1 MRAPI
6 EHRERAV
13 RMHYGWTDEQLQFRD
28 DLRAFIAEHRTEE
41 LLGELEAY
49 HETYV
54 YGPAM
59 KRFRSALDDAGFST
73 MAWPKEYGG
82 QDKGAFYL
90 FILKEELEYWGMP
103 YDALSVLSVGTTI
116 MRFGSE
122 SQKREWLP
130 KIQTGEMN
138 FAIGYTEPN
147 AGTDLA
153 SLQTRAVRDG
163 DEWVLNG
170 QKIYTSAAH
179 NASHLFM
186 AARTDPEAP
195 KHRGISV
202 FVFPMDT
209 PGITVR
215 PLWTM
220 GGGRTNE
227 TFYEDVRIP
236 ADSIIGEENRGW
248 YTIMNA
254 LDLERVTIGPY
265 APIKRVLDL
274 MVGYVREERTE
285 LRDDPIVRT
294 KLAETKLD
302 YEISRAL
309 ATTNAAI
316 IDGGHTPTM
325 EASMTKVWST
335 DMKERVSNL
344 AMDLLGW
351 EGALQGASGPV
362 APLGGDFEE
371 RWRGAPAVRFGG
383 GTNDVQRQII
393 ATRGLSLPRG

>member
-1 MRAPI
+1 M
-6 EHRERAV
+6 
-13 RMHYGWTDEQLQFRD
+13 
-28 DLRAFIAEHRTEE
+28 
-41 LLGELEAY
+41 
-49 HETYV
+49 
-54 YGPAM
+54 
-59 KRFRSALDDAGFST
+59 
-73 MAWPKEYGG
+73 
-82 QDKGAFYL
+82 
-90 FILKEELEYWGMP
+90 
-103 YDALSVLSVGTTI
+103 LSVGTTI

-163 DEWVLNG
+163 DEWVING

-274 MVGYVREERTE
+274 MVDYVREERTE

-302 YEISRAL
+302 YEVARAL

-351 EGALQGASGPV
+351 EGALSGANGPI
-362 APLGGDFEE
+362 APARGDFEE

>member
-1 MRAPI
+1 MD
-6 EHRERAV
+6 
-13 RMHYGWTDEQLQFRD
+13 YGWTPEQIEFRD
-28 DLRAFIAEHRTEE
+28 NLRAFIQKHRTEE
-41 LLGELEAY
+41 LLGELEEY
-49 HETYV
+49 HKTYDP
-54 YGPAM
+54 GPAM
-59 KRFRSALDDAGFST
+59 RRFRSALDDEGFST
-73 MAWPKEYGG
+73 MAWPEEYGG
-82 QDKGAFYL
+82 QGKGAFYL

-122 SQKREWLP
+122 TQKKEWLP

-179 NASHLFM
+179 NASHLFL
-186 AARTDPEAP
+186 AARTDVEAP
-195 KHRGISV
+195 KHRGISI
-202 FVFPMDT
+202 FVFPMNS

-215 PLWTM
+215 PLWTL

-236 ADSIIGEENRGW
+236 AGSLVGEENRGW
-248 YTIMNA
+248 YIVMNA

-265 APIKRVLDL
+265 APIQRVLDQ
-274 MVGYVREERTE
+274 MVEYVRDERTE

-294 KLAETKLD
+294 KLAEMKLD
-302 YEISRAL
+302 TEIARAL

-316 IDGGHTPTM
+316 IDSGQTPTM
-325 EASMTKVWST
+325 EASMAKVWSSDT
-335 DMKERVSNL
+335 KERVTSL
-344 AMDLLGW
+344 AMDLLGG
-351 EGALQGASGPV
+351 EGALQMASGDL
-362 APLGGDFEE
+362 APLEGTLEE
-371 RWRGAPAVRFGG
+371 RWRNTPATRFGG

-393 ATRGLSLPRG
+393 ATRGLGMPRG

>member
-1 MRAPI
+1 MD
-6 EHRERAV
+6 
-13 RMHYGWTDEQLQFRD
+13 YGWTQEQLEFREE
-28 DLRAFIAEHRTEE
+28 LRAFIQEHRTPE
-41 LLGELEAY
+41 LHDELEEY
-49 HETYV
+49 HRSYT

-59 KRFRSALDDAGFST
+59 QRFRGALDEAGLST

-122 SQKREWLP
+122 TQKRDWLP
-130 KIQTGEMN
+130 KIQTGEMS

-179 NASHLFM
+179 YASHLFM

-209 PGITVR
+209 AGISVR

-236 ADSIIGEENRGW
+236 ADSIVGEENRGW

-254 LDLERVTIGPY
+254 LDLERVTIGPF
-265 APIKRVLDL
+265 APIQRVLDD
-274 MVGYVREERTE
+274 MVQYVREERTE
-285 LRDDPIVRT
+285 LRGDPVVRT

-302 YEISRAL
+302 VEIARAL
-309 ATTNAAI
+309 ATTNAVI
-316 IDGGHTPTM
+316 IDSGQTPTM
-325 EASMTKVWST
+325 EASMTKVWSSDT
-335 DMKERVSNL
+335 KERVANL
-344 AMDLLGW
+344 AMDLLGA
-351 EGALQGASGPV
+351 EGALQRPSGAL
-362 APLGGDFEE
+362 APFEGSLGE
-371 RWRGAPAVRFGG
+371 RWLGSPSVRFGG
-383 GTNDVQRQII
+383 GTNDIQRQIV
-393 ATRGLSLPRG
+393 ATRGLGLPRG

>member
-1 MRAPI
+1 MD
-6 EHRERAV
+6 
-13 RMHYGWTDEQLQFRD
+13 YGWTAEQLSFRD
-28 DLRAFIAEHRTEE
+28 GLRAFIAEHRTPD
-41 LLGELEAY
+41 LLGELEEY
-49 HETYV
+49 HRTYA

-59 KRFRSALDDAGFST
+59 ERFRAALDEAGFST
-73 MAWPKEYGG
+73 MAWPVEYGG
-82 QDKGAFYL
+82 QGKGAFYL

-103 YDALSVLSVGTTI
+103 YDALSVLSVGTTV

-122 SQKREWLP
+122 RQKREWLP
-130 KIQTGEMN
+130 RIQTGEMT

-163 DEWVLNG
+163 DEWVING

-179 NASHLFM
+179 HASHLFM
-186 AARTDPEAP
+186 AARTDVEAP

-215 PLWTM
+215 PLWTF

-236 ADSIIGEENRGW
+236 ADSLVGEENRGW

-265 APIKRVLDL
+265 APIQRVLDQ
-274 MVGYVREERTE
+274 VVEYARGERGG
-285 LRDDPIVRT
+285 LRDDPVVRT
-294 KLAETKLD
+294 KLAEMKLD
-302 YEISRAL
+302 AEIARAL

-316 IDGGHTPTM
+316 IDSGQTPTM
-325 EASMTKVWST
+325 EASMAKVWSSDT
-335 DMKERVSNL
+335 KERVTSL
-344 AMDLLGW
+344 AMDLLGQ
-351 EGALQGASGPV
+351 EGMLQAGSGDA
-362 APLGGDFEE
+362 APIGGELEE
-371 RWRGAPAVRFGG
+371 RWRSAPATRFGG
-383 GTNDVQRQII
+383 GTNDIQRQII